1 MYEGNEQGC
10 IARASTVI
18 GTLEGRS
25 MASTSVWMI
34 GEDACLISQL
44 RDVIDADAGATLSGY
59 SLEAWR
65 EERLPRGCPQVV
77 LVDLRGPEAWGSLR
91 EMRES
96 WKKLKGQ
103 PVPFLGVVEP
113 GLPPERVVLAE
124 QALAGT
130 ITMPVPTTGWKKLL
144 QEAVAKERVRQ
155 AEQSGG
161 CRMLAAGGKRFLTYT
176 AAMFPLLDDL
186 ETASR
191 CDFTILLV
199 GETGTGKTTLAR
211 MIHDLSPRRDNR
223 FLTVPCGSLPN
234 DLIDSELFGHMRGA
248 FTGADKNKEGKFEIA
263 GGGSIL
269 LDEIDVLG
277 LAQQA
282 KLLRVLETGEY
293 EPVGS
298 NETRVTDSR
307 IIAASNVCLESLV
320 HKERFRAD
328 LFYRLN
334 QVKFE
339 VPPLRKRPLDIVPL
353 AMDAVE
359 ECCQEHKLPPRRI
372 HPDFLEALKLY
383 SWPGNIRELR
393 NEVRRA
399 VLFSR
404 DGVVTPAPLSPTLHK
419 AIERKKSESVNENR
433 SGLAVEV
440 AQTEQDMIEQMLKSQ
455 NFNRAATARALGISR
470 VTLYNKLRKYRMRF
484 DGDDE

>member
-1 MYEGNEQGC
+1 
-10 IARASTVI
+10 
-18 GTLEGRS
+18 

-77 LVDLRGPEAWGSLR
+77 LVDLRTPEAWSNLR

-103 PVPFLGVVEP
+103 PVPFLGLVEP

-130 ITMPVPTTGWKKLL
+130 VTMPTPAQGWKKLL
-144 QEAVAKERVRQ
+144 QDAVTKERIRQ
-155 AEQSGG
+155 AEQAGG
-161 CRMLAAGGKRFLTYT
+161 CRMLVGGGRRFLTYT
-176 AAMFPLLDDL
+176 ASMFPLLDDL

-211 MIHDLSPRRDNR
+211 MIHDLSARRDAR

-234 DLIDSELFGHMRGA
+234 ELIDSELFGHMRGA

-298 NETRVTDSR
+298 NETRITDSR
-307 IIAASNVCLESLV
+307 IIAASNVCLETLV

-404 DGVVTPAPLSPTLHK
+404 DGIVTPAPLSPTLLK
-419 AIERKKSESVNENR
+419 AIERKKAESVTENR